1 MSQVTIEAIDKVL
14 ERFPNATYK
23 QAKEALEKTDGS
35 VVDAIIYLETSCGES
50 NQKNKKTTEIFGKNT
65 DELKEQILDLI
76 KKSSVVRVIIE
87 RDGKTMLNIPFAI
100 GVVGAIIGPMLTL
113 VGLSAAVLSK
123 CKIKVANEE
132 GDTVIDLGEFSEDK
146 FNTIKDMVSIK
157 AKDVKDIIDKNKSK
171 EPKTS
176 PKDEIKQEEVDEIV
190 INLDKKSDE

>member
-35 VVDAIIYLETSCGES
+35 VVDAIIYLETNCKES
-50 NQKNKKTTEIFGKNT
+50 NPSSKKTTEIFGKNT
-65 DELKEQILDLI
+65 DELKEQVLDLI
-76 KKSSVVRVIIE
+76 KKSSVVRIIIE
-87 RDGKTMLNIPFAI
+87 KDEKTMLNIPFTI

-123 CKIKVANEE
+123 CKIKVANED

-146 FNTIKDMVSIK
+146 FNTIKDMVSVK

-190 INLDKKSDE
+190 INLYKKRDE

>member
-35 VVDAIIYLETSCGES
+35 VVDAIIYLETNCKES
-50 NQKNKKTTEIFGKNT
+50 NPSSKKTTEIFGKNT
-65 DELKEQILDLI
+65 DELKEQVLDLI
-76 KKSSVVRVIIE
+76 KKSSVVRIIIE
-87 RDGKTMLNIPFAI
+87 KDEKTMLNIPFTI

-146 FNTIKDMVSIK
+146 FNTIKDMVSVK